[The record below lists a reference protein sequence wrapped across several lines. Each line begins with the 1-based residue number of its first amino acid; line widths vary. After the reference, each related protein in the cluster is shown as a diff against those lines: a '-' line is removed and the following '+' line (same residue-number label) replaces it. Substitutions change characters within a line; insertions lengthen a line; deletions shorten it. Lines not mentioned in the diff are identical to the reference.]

1 MWEEC
6 PWWVVCVLLMVYV
19 VVCYNGKGRCNIQ
32 GLPKSPECTHYLA
45 LSREQMSV
53 ISPVILSDTFAGTF
67 LFKMELSIP
76 LLFIFLNAPPFPS
89 LLFAIHFSFCLT
101 RFFLYTY
108 GQVSLKCISAFLL
121 KINPLPIRPVTSFCT
136 FFWSQIK
143 KKKEKW
149 VISSFTQV
157 LGRLGACQW
166 KGRGG
171 GNKLDWFIVYSLRRT
186 LCRHEIR

>member
-1 MWEEC
+1 
-6 PWWVVCVLLMVYV
+6 MVRDV
-19 VVCYNGKGRCNIQ
+19 AIFRASQSRLSALTI
-32 GLPKSPECTHYLA
+32 CTHYLTH
-45 LSREQMSV
+45 SREQMSV

-67 LFKMELSIP
+67 IFKMELSIP
-76 LLFIFLNAPPFPS
+76 LLFIFWNAPPFLCFHFQLIS
-89 LLFAIHFSFCLT
+89 HFVLLD
-101 RFFLYTY
+101 FFLYTY
-108 GQVSLKCISAFLL
+108 GRVSLKCISAFLL

-166 KGRGG
+166 KGKGG
-171 GNKLDWFIVYSLRRT
+171 G
-186 LCRHEIR
+186 E